1 MDRKKG
7 DVKYGTTQTG
17 ETGKAELFRIYL
29 AECRGP
35 FGLFLLFCCIF
46 ACVFYLYRLPAEAVL
61 YATALCIFPTA
72 AVLMAGYR
80 RFRRK
85 YRTAERIRK
94 EFLTDPDSF
103 YLDELPQAKS
113 AMELEYHR
121 LIFMLFEDRK
131 RMSSRFE
138 ESKGDMTDYYTMWVH
153 QIKTPISAMRLLLQ
167 TGGAD
172 LGGENGEL
180 AEQLF
185 KIEEYVNMVLQ
196 YLRLDGGND
205 LVIKT
210 YELDGIV
217 RQAVRK
223 YAGMFVR
230 KRLTLNYLPPQT
242 VVLTDEKWLVFVIEQ
257 ILSNAIKYTK
267 QGGISIYMEEGDGK
281 VLVISD
287 TGIGIAP
294 EDQPRIFEKGFTGYN
309 GRHDKKSTGIGLY
322 LCRRILNR
330 LSHTVSVESEP
341 GIGTKIRLHLDTVQL
356 ETE

>member
-1 MDRKKG
+1 MYKR
-7 DVKYGTTQTG
+7 Q
-17 ETGKAELFRIYL
+17 
-29 AECRGP
+29 
-35 FGLFLLFCCIF
+35 
-46 ACVFYLYRLPAEAVL
+46 YLYRLPAEAVL

-257 ILSNAIKYTK
+257 IPVSYTHLTLPT
-267 QGGISIYMEEGDGK
+267 IL
-281 VLVISD
+281 LV
-287 TGIGIAP
+287 
-294 EDQPRIFEKGFTGYN
+294 
-309 GRHDKKSTGIGLY
+309 
-322 LCRRILNR
+322 
-330 LSHTVSVESEP
+330 
-341 GIGTKIRLHLDTVQL
+341 
-356 ETE
+356 

>member
-1 MDRKKG
+1 M
-7 DVKYGTTQTG
+7 
-17 ETGKAELFRIYL
+17 
-29 AECRGP
+29 
-35 FGLFLLFCCIF
+35 
-46 ACVFYLYRLPAEAVL
+46 
-61 YATALCIFPTA
+61 
-72 AVLMAGYR
+72 
-80 RFRRK
+80 
-85 YRTAERIRK
+85 
-94 EFLTDPDSF
+94 TDPDSF

-341 GIGTKIRLHLDTVQL
+341 GIGTKIRFHLDTVQL

>member
-7 DVKYGTTQTG
+7 DVKYRTTQTG

-113 AMELEYHR
+113 AMELEYQR

-294 EDQPRIFEKGFTGYN
+294 ED
-309 GRHDKKSTGIGLY
+309 
-322 LCRRILNR
+322 
-330 LSHTVSVESEP
+330 
-341 GIGTKIRLHLDTVQL
+341 
-356 ETE
+356 